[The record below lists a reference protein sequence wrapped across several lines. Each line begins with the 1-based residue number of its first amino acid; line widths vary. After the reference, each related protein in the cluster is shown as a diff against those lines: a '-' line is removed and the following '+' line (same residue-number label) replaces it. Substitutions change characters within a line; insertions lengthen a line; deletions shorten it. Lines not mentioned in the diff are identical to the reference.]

1 MWNEIFFR
9 RTCCRPSFEILDG
22 AGDVIF
28 TFTNDCCYP
37 QYFGFFMDYAIYVK
51 DNEDEIIAKIVKKSY
66 HNGDELIG
74 VENKLHIEFIKK
86 IKATE
91 KLLLI
96 NAALL
101 VSLNNFED
109 SKRLCC
115 WVRGFVE
122 DIDHGLVAEQRSSVL
137 SIENVTICCWVLILL
152 KATVT
157 VKILLISFLWQ
168 LAVSYDGRMIRALIV
183 ILYFYFSLFYTIYIL
198 IYRILFIWYQ
208 FT

>member
-1 MWNEIFFR
+1 MVILVFWHQNTNEWNSPFLVSVEKMYANQMCAVQR
-9 RTCCRPSFEILDG
+9 GP
-22 AGDVIF
+22 VIF
-28 TFTNDCCYP
+28 VCLFL
-37 QYFGFFMDYAIYVK
+37 V
-51 DNEDEIIAKIVKKSY
+51 
-66 HNGDELIG
+66 
-74 VENKLHIEFIKK
+74 IKK

-152 KATVT
+152 KAAVT

-183 ILYFYFSLFYTIYIL
+183 ILYFNFSLFYTIYIL

>member
-1 MWNEIFFR
+1 MVILVFWHQNTNEWNSPFLVSVGKMYANQMCAVQR
-9 RTCCRPSFEILDG
+9 GP
-22 AGDVIF
+22 VIHVF
-28 TFTNDCCYP
+28 VCLFS
-37 QYFGFFMDYAIYVK
+37 V
-51 DNEDEIIAKIVKKSY
+51 
-66 HNGDELIG
+66 
-74 VENKLHIEFIKK
+74 IKK

-101 VSLNNFED
+101 LSLNNFED

-122 DIDHGLVAEQRSSVL
+122 DIDHGLVAEQRSVVL
-137 SIENVTICCWVLILL
+137 SNENVTICCRVLILL
-152 KATVT
+152 KATVN